1 MGGPHKHHDDVL
13 KRLRRAAGHL
23 EKVIAMIEEGQPCLD
38 TSQQLHAVHKALG
51 NAKNLYVRD
60 HIEHCMDPAAIGDL
74 RKAQKV
80 IEEIREISKYL

>member
-1 MGGPHKHHDDVL
+1 
-13 KRLRRAAGHL
+13 
-23 EKVIAMIEEGQPCLD
+23 
-38 TSQQLHAVHKALG
+38 
-51 NAKNLYVRD
+51 VRD